1 MDTAA
6 AERADAER
14 AMEKEAQEAEALRR
28 RTQELE
34 REVAKLRE
42 ELASAKAAGNQRFKI
57 DDF

>member
-34 REVAKLRE
+34 REVARLRE
-42 ELASAKAAGNQRFKI
+42 DLASAKAAGNQRFKI

>member
-14 AMEKEAQEAEALRR
+14 AMDKEAQDAEALRR

-34 REVAKLRE
+34 R
-42 ELASAKAAGNQRFKI
+42 
-57 DDF
+57 